1 MGWRGIGM
9 GRPAIGW
16 SRTIAWS
23 LLGAAI
29 CVVLGTWVVDPLT
42 ARFTEQLPDVSS
54 FRPLVGSWRLQLVY
68 LTIAWTFAAFGDEI
82 IYRSYL
88 CNRLTD
94 VLGNNRRAQ
103 MIAIL
108 LSSLLFGSLHSY
120 QDTAGMVGTGFS
132 GLMFGLAYYCSG
144 RNLWVAIL
152 IHGICDTAGIVMM
165 YFGIFPGI

>member
-1 MGWRGIGM
+1 M
-9 GRPAIGW
+9 GW

-42 ARFTEQLPDVSS
+42 ARFTGQLPDVSS
-54 FRPLVGSWRLQLVY
+54 FRPLVGSWRLLLVY
-68 LTIAWTFAAFGDEI
+68 LTIAWTLAAFGEEI

-108 LSSLLFGSLHSY
+108 LR
-120 QDTAGMVGTGFS
+120 
-132 GLMFGLAYYCSG
+132 AYP
-144 RNLWVAIL
+144 NNIPIA
-152 IHGICDTAGIVMM
+152 
-165 YFGIFPGI
+165 F